1 MRAVYSIKDLEKI
14 SGIKAHTI
22 RIWERRY
29 NIVEPKRTP
38 TNIRYY
44 SDADLKRLLNVS
56 ILNQNGIKI
65 SKIADLDDEQ
75 LRGRVLDLCLD
86 GHNNTVQIESMM
98 VAMLDLDEYKFQ
110 NILSGSVIK
119 RGFEETMEQ
128 IIFPFLDRI
137 GVLWQTGSINPGQ
150 EHFISNLVRQK
161 LIVAIDNEMQF
172 KQPEGLKIIFFLPDR
187 ELHELS
193 LLFYNLMARKE
204 GVEVIYLGVSVPMK
218 DLVQVQEVT
227 QAHAFFTSMIS
238 ARDKEEL
245 ETLLQQYRDHLPGFP
260 FLVTGLQIKEHQPK
274 LPEGFTAISCVKTFK
289 EAIRLLKYSEE

>member
-65 SKIADLDDEQ
+65 SKIAHLDDEQ

-86 GHNNTVQIESMM
+86 GRNNTVQIESMM
-98 VAMLDLDEYKFQ
+98 VAMLDLDEHKFL
-110 NILSGSVIK
+110 NILSGSIIK
-119 RGFEETMEQ
+119 LGFEESIEQ
-128 IIFPFLDRI
+128 ILFPFLDRI
-137 GVLWQTGSINPGQ
+137 GVLWQTGSINPGH

-172 KQPEGLKIIFFLPDR
+172 KQPEGLKIIFFLPER
-187 ELHELS
+187 ELHELG

-204 GVEVIYLGVSVPMK
+204 GVEVIYLGVSVPMN

-227 QAHAFFTSMIS
+227 GAHAFFTSMIS

-245 ETLLQQYRDHLPGFP
+245 EDLLRQYREKLPGFP
-260 FLVTGLQIKEHQPK
+260 FLVTGLQIKELQPD
-274 LPEGFTAISCVKTFK
+274 LPQGFTAISGIKSFK
-289 EAIRLLKYSEE
+289 KAIRLLKYSE